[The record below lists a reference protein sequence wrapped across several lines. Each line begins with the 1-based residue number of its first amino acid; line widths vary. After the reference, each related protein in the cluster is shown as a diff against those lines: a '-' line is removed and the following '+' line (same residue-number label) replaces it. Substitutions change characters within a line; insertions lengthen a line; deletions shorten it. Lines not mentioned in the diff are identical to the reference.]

1 MLGRAAFRRL
11 DPALHVDA
19 FASRKVEGN
28 MTRKLG
34 WMATGAMVWLAA
46 ASIAAQ
52 TSSTTTAGTKRSS
65 AAANRVTVTGC
76 LERADQIS
84 QTGTLGTTVD
94 SLDFVLIKTA
104 ATDAK
109 GTTGTAGA
117 TTTAGSS
124 RNATLAGR
132 LYRLDAKTATLN
144 PHVGHKVELTGT
156 IVEPGASRPDPNDP
170 MPGSPN
176 MRVDNLKMLAPT
188 CAR

>member
-1 MLGRAAFRRL
+1 
-11 DPALHVDA
+11 
-19 FASRKVEGN
+19 

-34 WMATGAMVWLAA
+34 WMTGAMVWLAA

-52 TSSTTTAGTKRSS
+52 TSTTTTAERRSGP
-65 AAANRVTVTGC
+65 ADRVTVTGC

-117 TTTAGSS
+117 TTTAGAS

-156 IVEPGASRPDPNDP
+156 IVEPGASQPDPNDP
-170 MPGSPN
+170 MPGSPKL
-176 MRVDNLKMLAPT
+176 RVDNVKMLAST